1 MKKDFTEALQIQLEK
16 LTQDDEVQNDFNME
30 ISRFIPQQIKER
42 TIDNPEYWP
51 YVQAEVRAVSRL
63 LFDDGA
69 SKNPFDMSL

>member
-16 LTQDDEVQNDFNME
+16 LTQNDEVKNDFNME

-51 YVQAEVRAVSRL
+51 YVQAEVHAVSRL
-63 LFDDGA
+63 LFADGT
-69 SKNPFDMSL
+69 SKHLFDMSL